1 MTRSVVILAAQFRGL
16 PPAAVVKAPTFRAR
30 IRPPR
35 NGHAMCSVM
44 PHCMMYP
51 RLPHFSQAQT
61 AIDPIHGITDN
72 LSRVSHLFGAHRAS
86 YFKTS
91 PATSRPVPMFTQVAS
106 LLALLPMLLHSI
118 LGCCWHH
125 AHHSACNPGN
135 SRVVCQ
141 SSVEPPADAHSDHAA
156 SPSHHRDVEAGIP
169 GELPTDPSPHSPCDE
184 ERCLFASTSMGVVS
198 QTVALEWGWCDSFF
212 VATVELPVPVGSLV
226 GPRHELLDG
235 LLPPSAAQRR
245 ALTQVWLI

>member
-44 PHCMMYP
+44 QHCMMYP

-61 AIDPIHGITDN
+61 AIDPIHGINDN
-72 LSRVSHLFGAHRAS
+72 LSHVSHPFVRVA
-86 YFKTS
+86 
-91 PATSRPVPMFTQVAS
+91 PVPSRLVPMFSQVAS
-106 LLALLPMLLHSI
+106 LLALLLMLLHSI

-125 AHHSACNPGN
+125 AHHFARNPGN

-141 SSVEPPADAHSDHAA
+141 SSVESTAGTHADHAT
-156 SPSHHRDVEAGIP
+156 SPCHNHNHEHGTGNP
-169 GELPTDPSPHSPCDE
+169 GESPTGPCPDSPCDE
-184 ERCLFASTSMGVVS
+184 ERCLFASTSMGVVP
-198 QTVALEWGWCDSFF
+198 QTVALEWGWCNFF
-212 VATVELPVPVGSLV
+212 VATVELPAPVGASLAT
-226 GPRHELLDG
+226 HHNLLG
-235 LLPPSAAQRR
+235 GRLPDSAGQCR